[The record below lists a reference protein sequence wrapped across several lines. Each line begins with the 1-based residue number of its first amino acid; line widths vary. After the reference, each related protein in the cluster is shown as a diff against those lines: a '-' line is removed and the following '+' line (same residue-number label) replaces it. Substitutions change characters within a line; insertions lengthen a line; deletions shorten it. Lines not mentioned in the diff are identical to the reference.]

1 MDYSLLYGVALRD
14 YVKHSGDT
22 ATGVDLWPLVKRQIE
37 VAREALNPQYVYDNA
52 LKPSWLVFD

>member
-52 LKPSWLVFD
+52 LEAELACF